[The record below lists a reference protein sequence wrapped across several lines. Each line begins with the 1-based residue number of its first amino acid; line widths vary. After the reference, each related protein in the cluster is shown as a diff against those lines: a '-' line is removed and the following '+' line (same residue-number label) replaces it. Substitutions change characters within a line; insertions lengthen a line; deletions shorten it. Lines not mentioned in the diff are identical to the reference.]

1 MLLRF
6 PVAFGIA
13 CLVIWGR
20 CLTGYE
26 INVVGLPF
34 KENEQKLEV
43 KSGNTNEVF
52 ATTCVYIL
60 ALI

>member
-6 PVAFGIA
+6 PVAFGIT

-20 CLTGYE
+20 
-26 INVVGLPF
+26 GLPF